1 MIDLRRVRV
10 GIEFE
15 GRINWYEGM
24 RIRATGTKYANP
36 TQNECTVTI
45 SGLSQPVRDSLISTT
60 ETATRRL
67 ILEAGR
73 VSTGLHRIFVGDI
86 YAGEPSSP
94 PDVDV
99 VLMAK
104 TGNAWNEK
112 VTVVSGAEMQ
122 KLSNIARRVADDLRV
137 TLDFQATDKN
147 IANYSFSGTA
157 NKQILRLQDA
167 GQVQA
172 YVDDERLIVK
182 DLRTAIKGRTRILS
196 LDSGM
201 VGIPKRTEQGVEVTY
216 LIDGPS
222 DLGGT
227 LELNSI
233 FNKPLNGKYTIN
245 QLKFD
250 ITTHEDQFFY
260 QALCAKLTT

>member
-1 MIDLRRVRV
+1 
-10 GIEFE
+10 
-15 GRINWYEGM
+15 
-24 RIRATGTKYANP
+24 
-36 TQNECTVTI
+36 
-45 SGLSQPVRDSLISTT
+45 
-60 ETATRRL
+60 TATRRL

-167 GQVQA
+167 GQV
-172 YVDDERLIVK
+172 
-182 DLRTAIKGRTRILS
+182 
-196 LDSGM
+196 
-201 VGIPKRTEQGVEVTY
+201 
-216 LIDGPS
+216 
-222 DLGGT
+222 
-227 LELNSI
+227 
-233 FNKPLNGKYTIN
+233 
-245 QLKFD
+245 
-250 ITTHEDQFFY
+250 
-260 QALCAKLTT
+260 